1 MPPLPP
7 LIMDDMIFWMLQRF
21 HEDMREIIAQW
32 EAVEPLRTEIEAAAT
47 EKCMFCGCTV
57 PVEHLEE
64 HIETHAS
71 PDMPDMV

>member
-1 MPPLPP
+1 
-7 LIMDDMIFWMLQRF
+7 MDDMIFWMLQRF

-32 EAVEPLRTEIEAAAT
+32 EAVEPLQTEITAAAT

-57 PVEHLEE
+57 PVERLEE
-64 HIETHAS
+64 HIETHSS